1 VATCLVGKPPEV
13 ARQVENATQERTS
26 SQWAGVEELMAG
38 RGIVP
43 TAGMYRLRG
52 VYEPWGDYGNILISG
67 LVGRDEES
75 GLLVIHRTAPF
86 VPPISV
92 AGLHSPVV
100 VTDSFRRE
108 LAASGLTGFG
118 FQPVVKQRIVR
129 LAWERWDRGATEPAE
144 YPAEG
149 EPENYVL
156 GRQHDPELAE
166 AIGPLWELLVESE
179 DVALG
184 QPDFLRD
191 TRYFSSVY
199 VSPAAQQWLAARVGE
214 WLRFEDPSSRDQ
226 V

>member
-1 VATCLVGKPPEV
+1 MTSREWPASQRA
-13 ARQVENATQERTS
+13 AR
-26 SQWAGVEELMAG
+26 EELIAG
-38 RGIVP
+38 RGIMP
-43 TAGMYRLRG
+43 TAAMYRLRG
-52 VYEPWGDYGNILISG
+52 ANEPWGDYSNILVSG
-67 LVGRDEES
+67 LVERDETS
-75 GLLVIHRTAPF
+75 GLLLIQRMAPF

-129 LAWERWDRGATEPAE
+129 LAWERWDRSAAEPAK

-156 GRQHDPELAE
+156 GRQHDPALTE
-166 AIGPLWELLVESE
+166 AIGPLWELLVEAQ
-179 DVALG
+179 DVAVG

-199 VSPAAQQWLAARVGE
+199 VSPAAHQWLAARAGE
-214 WLRFEDPSSRDQ
+214 WLRFEAPSSRAR

>member
-1 VATCLVGKPPEV
+1 
-13 ARQVENATQERTS
+13 
-26 SQWAGVEELMAG
+26 M
-38 RGIVP
+38 P

-52 VYEPWGDYGNILISG
+52 VYEPWGDYSNILISG
-67 LVGRDEES
+67 LVERDEAS
-75 GLLVIHRTAPF
+75 GLLLIQRTGPF

-108 LAASGLTGFG
+108 LAGSGLTGFG
-118 FQPVVKQRIVR
+118 FRPVVKQRIVR
-129 LAWERWDRGATEPAE
+129 LTWERWDRRAAEPAR

-156 GRQHDPELAE
+156 GRRHDPELAE
-166 AIGPLWELLVESE
+166 AIGPLWELLVQAE
-179 DVALG
+179 DVAMG

-191 TRYFSSVY
+191 TRYFSSMY
-199 VSPAAQQWLAARVGE
+199 VSAAAHRWLAARAGQ
-214 WLRFEDPSSRDQ
+214 WLRFEDPASRDQ

>member
-1 VATCLVGKPPEV
+1 
-13 ARQVENATQERTS
+13 
-26 SQWAGVEELMAG
+26 M
-38 RGIVP
+38 P

-52 VYEPWGDYGNILISG
+52 AYEPWGDYGNILISG
-67 LVGRDEES
+67 CMERDEAS
-75 GLLVIHRTAPF
+75 GLLLIKRTAPF
-86 VPPISV
+86 VPPINV
-92 AGLHSPVV
+92 GGLHSPVV

-108 LAASGLTGFG
+108 LEASGLTGFG

-129 LAWERWDRGATEPAE
+129 LAWEQWDRTAAEPAE

-166 AIGPLWELLVESE
+166 AIGPLWELLAEVE
-179 DVALG
+179 DVVVG

-199 VSPAAQQWLAARVGE
+199 VSPAAHQWLAARARE
-214 WLRFEDPSSRDQ
+214 WLRFEDPSSCDEG
-226 V
+226 

>member
-1 VATCLVGKPPEV
+1 MH
-13 ARQVENATQERTS
+13 R
-26 SQWAGVEELMAG
+26 AGLTLPRAGPEELMAG
-38 RGIVP
+38 RSIVP

-52 VYEPWGDYGNILISG
+52 VYEPWGDYSNILISG
-67 LVGRDEES
+67 LVERDETS
-75 GLLVIHRTAPF
+75 GLLLIQRTAPF

-100 VTDSFRRE
+100 VTDPFRRE

-129 LAWERWDRGATEPAE
+129 LAWEQWDRGAAEPAE

-156 GRQHDPELAE
+156 GRRHDPELAE
-166 AIGPLWELLVESE
+166 AIGPLWELLVDAEE
-179 DVALG
+179 VALG

-191 TRYFSSVY
+191 TKYFSSVY
-199 VSPAAQQWLAARVGE
+199 VSPAAHQWLAARAGE
-214 WLRFEDPSSRDQ
+214 WLRFEAPSSRAQ